1 MTSHAF
7 KLAMAQMLVEGGE
20 VDANLERAVARIGE
34 AAEKGCDI
42 VVLPECLDAAWTYPS
57 ARELAE
63 PIPGMYSERLARAAQ
78 ENRIHVVAGLTERAG
93 ERIYNAAVLISPEGE
108 ILLKH
113 RKINVLT
120 VAQDIYSTGDR
131 LGVTE
136 TPLGTIGVNICAD
149 NFPDAL
155 VLGHTLARMGA
166 QMILSPCAWAV
177 DADHDNVKEP
187 YGGMW
192 REAYTTLARL
202 HDLTIVG
209 VSDVGPITGGVW
221 EGKKCIGCSL
231 AVGPGGEIIAEG
243 PYGETAEAL
252 LVIEVE
258 PVPREVT
265 GTAIGGMLKEKRRAG
280 R

>member
-1 MTSHAF
+1 
-7 KLAMAQMLVEGGE
+7 MAQMLVEGGE
-20 VDANLERAVARIGE
+20 VDANLDRAVARIGE

-42 VVLPECLDAAWTYPS
+42 VLLPECLDAAWTYPS

-78 ENRIHVVAGLTERAG
+78 ENRIHVIAGLTERAG
-93 ERIYNAAVLISPEGE
+93 ERIYNAAVLISPEGG

-131 LGVTE
+131 LGVAE
-136 TPLGTIGVNICAD
+136 TPLGTIGIDICAD

-155 VLGHTLARMGA
+155 VLGHALARMGA

-177 DADHDNVKEP
+177 DAEHDNSKEP
-187 YGGMW
+187 YGGRW
-192 REAYTTLARL
+192 REAYTELARL
-202 HDLTIVG
+202 YDLTIVG

-221 EGKKCIGCSL
+221 EGRKCIGCSL

-243 PYGETAEAL
+243 PYGETSEAL

-265 GTAIGGMLKEKRRAG
+265 GTANSGMLREKG
-280 R
+280 RGGR